1 MESDISYYSLCIDYM
16 FMRSYMEKEAG
27 ILKLEFKICLPA
39 YKLVYSILFMIFLS
53 LVRGVTTYDEIG
65 ITIEPYLGILAAIFC
80 ADTYMCEWNA
90 KRDEFFSLISI
101 RNRKKVI
108 YRRLTLQ
115 VFYLW
120 SIGAAGYFLF
130 FWHKPVNFRNISIWQ
145 EYVWLLFVLFW
156 NVVFWSTFS
165 MTVTNLFRNHIVGI
179 GSSIVLWVVLY
190 SKWGAQYL
198 GNYNLFSYVFRD
210 LSGSMKWIYGSV
222 IEIVLAALMLGLVP
236 FIMKKRG

>member
-1 MESDISYYSLCIDYM
+1 
-16 FMRSYMEKEAG
+16 MEKEAG